1 MLLVTSNAID
11 TRSGERSH
19 VDLMNQLAS
28 SSSKFFV
35 AKKHGRKLQRCG
47 QPGQQQGLR
56 MPPRILSRPTWM
68 RRFLV
73 SSFLA
78 DVTHPLVSCQRGD
91 GDPEL
96 LRSSVRFDGTPEV
109 CRQPVNHLT
118 RRLFSRHRSIQSS
131 AFAERQ
137 ISGAW
142 ISTRPLE
149 RIVRPDLLHRR
160 LRRCWRLPP
169 TSDG

>member
-11 TRSGERSH
+11 KRSGERSH

-35 AKKHGRKLQRCG
+35 AKKHGCKLQRCG

-78 DVTHPLVSCQRGD
+78 DVTQQIHSFRASGVMATQSFFAAASD
-91 GDPEL
+91 SIA
-96 LRSSVRFDGTPEV
+96 LRK
-109 CRQPVNHLT
+109 
-118 RRLFSRHRSIQSS
+118 S
-131 AFAERQ
+131 AG
-137 ISGAW
+137 S
-142 ISTRPLE
+142 L
-149 RIVRPDLLHRR
+149 
-160 LRRCWRLPP
+160 
-169 TSDG
+169 